1 MNAVAIA
8 LKEWWHS
15 LGLTRAG
22 EELYNAARDGDPRW
36 GKTEDVRRLLAE
48 KAPLEGKYGVRHH
61 PPQKHNPPPGTC
73 ALSVAKG
80 GAERA

>member
-1 MNAVAIA
+1 MARVHPVPQHMGKA
-8 LKEWWHS
+8 LFD
-15 LGLTRAG
+15 
-22 EELYNAARDGDPRW
+22 AASA

-48 KAPLEGKYGVRHH
+48 KAPLEYKDEVRHH
-61 PPQKHNPPPGTC
+61 PPQKHNPPPGTR